1 MVKIGE
7 GVEGRRSGEGMEDL
21 GYIGE
26 GVEP

>member
-7 GVEGRRSGEGMEDL
+7 GVEGRRSGEGMEDS